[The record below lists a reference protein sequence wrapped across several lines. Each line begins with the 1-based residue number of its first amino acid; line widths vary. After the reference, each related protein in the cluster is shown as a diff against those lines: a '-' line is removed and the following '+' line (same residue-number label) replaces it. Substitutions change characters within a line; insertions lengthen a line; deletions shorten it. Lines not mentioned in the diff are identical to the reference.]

1 MYYCIVVLLF
11 KNNYS
16 KLKKKLGGA
25 LKNYIGCYKQM
36 NYEQ

>member
-11 KNNYS
+11 KNDYS
-16 KLKKKLGGA
+16 KLKKLGGA